1 MDISFI
7 SPRKNA
13 LVYIVKILTGTLL
26 AWFGMRAL
34 GVAEPYWAVISV
46 IIVTEPDFSVARA
59 NFRARLINTFSG
71 SVIALAAL
79 ALMGGTFWAMLTALI
94 AAVLLAML
102 WSGYPSNWRLGPIT
116 VVILMSAAIQ
126 GQGPRQE
133 LHLALLRVAEVLAG
147 SAVALL
153 QALVYSRLLS
163 PQDTPASD
171 A

>member
-1 MDISFI
+1 MDVSFI
-7 SPRKNA
+7 SPRKHA

-59 NFRARLINTFSG
+59 NFRARLINTFTG
-71 SVIALAAL
+71 SVIALTAL
-79 ALMGGTFWAMLTALI
+79 TLMGGTFWAMLAALI

-126 GQGPRQE
+126 GQGPQQE

-163 PQDTPASD
+163 PQDAPASD

>member
-1 MDISFI
+1 MDVSFI
-7 SPRKNA
+7 SPRKHA
-13 LVYIVKILTGTLL
+13 LVYIVKILTGTLVS
-26 AWFGMRAL
+26 WFGLRAI
-34 GVAEPYWAVISV
+34 GIAEPYWAVISV
-46 IIVTEPDFSVARA
+46 IIVTEPDVSVARA
-59 NFRARLINTFSG
+59 NFRARLINTLSG
-71 SVIALAAL
+71 SVIAVL
-79 ALMGGTFWAMLTALI
+79 ALVLLGGTFWAMLTALI

-126 GQGPRQE
+126 GQGPQQE

-153 QALVYSRLLS
+153 QAWVYSRLLS
-163 PQDTPASD
+163 PQDAAASD

>member
-1 MDISFI
+1 MDVSFI
-7 SPRKNA
+7 SPRKHA

-26 AWFGMRAL
+26 SWFGLRAL

-71 SVIALAAL
+71 SVIAFLAL
-79 ALMGGTFWAMLTALI
+79 ALLGGTFWSMVVALI

-116 VVILMSAAIQ
+116 VVILMSAALQ

-133 LHLALLRVAEVLAG
+133 LSLAMLRVAEVLAG

-153 QALVYSRLLS
+153 QALVYSQLLA
-163 PQDTPASD
+163 QRSD
-171 A
+171 AA